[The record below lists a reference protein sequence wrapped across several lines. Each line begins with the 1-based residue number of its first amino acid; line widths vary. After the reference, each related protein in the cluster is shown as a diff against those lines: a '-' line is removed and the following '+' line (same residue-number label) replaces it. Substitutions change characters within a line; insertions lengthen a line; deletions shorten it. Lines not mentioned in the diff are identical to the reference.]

1 MIRWKRTLRTTS
13 SERFVAFRGQKAV
26 AIADVHF
33 LPSGKVAGTV
43 VLDESA
49 GWTEEQIPDV
59 LAALDEDMLP
69 EVDQSRGT
77 LHYSVVLG
85 EIIGDFE
92 HEEDE
97 VRPMSPSPSSRGKSK
112 R

>member
-1 MIRWKRTLRTTS
+1 MIRWKRTLRTAS
-13 SERFVAFRGQKAV
+13 SERFIALRGQKAV
-26 AIADVHF
+26 ATADVHY
-33 LPSGKVAGTV
+33 LASGMVAGTV

-69 EVDQSRGT
+69 EVDQARGT

-97 VRPMSPSPSSRGKSK
+97 VRPAPPPSSGKRRK
-112 R
+112 